1 MASTY
6 QGRRP
11 SGGRRS
17 GGKGGRGKGG
27 RGAARTVALRRT
39 APLVREPV
47 TLPGVLTLGELAEK
61 LQTTGVEVIKELMKL
76 GMMATINQ
84 QVDYATA
91 ARVAE
96 ALGWETNEE
105 ESELGGEGDNF
116 ETRRTEAESD
126 PDARTRPPVVTI
138 MGHVDHGKT
147 KLLDAIRSANVAE
160 GEAGGITQHI
170 GAYQVD
176 THGRK
181 ITFLD
186 TPGHEAFT
194 AMRARGAQ
202 ATDVAVLVV
211 AADDGVMPTTR
222 EAVAHIKSAQ
232 VPLVVAINKI
242 DLPAANPDRVKQQLS
257 EIEVMPED
265 WGGDVPFVEVSAR
278 EKLGLDDLLE
288 VIGLVADVHELKAN
302 PQKLA
307 TGVVVE
313 AKVDRSRG
321 PVATLLVQ
329 NGTLNP
335 RDVVVAGGTWGRVKA
350 MFDDRGRRIRRAEP
364 SMPVEILG
372 LLEVPQAGDTFIVYE
387 DEKLAREVAE
397 RRSAE
402 RRAEAMTGGKG
413 NNTKLTDFSR
423 QISEGETATL
433 RVIVKADVSG
443 SLGAIQS
450 ALLKLNEDVPDGV
463 QLSIT
468 HAGTGAIGESDVS
481 LATATHSIIIGF
493 NVRPDVAAKRA
504 ADASGVDIRFYN
516 IIYNLLDEV
525 KSAMTGLLAPV
536 YQDMTDGYAEVRET
550 FKLPGGDVVAGLY
563 VLDGKI
569 NRNSKVRVLRSGTVM
584 HEGTVKSLKR
594 FKDDVREV
602 AAGYE
607 CGLGLDGFNDLQVSD
622 QLEFFHREEVART

>member
-11 SGGRRS
+11 AGGRRP

-27 RGAARTVALRRT
+27 RGGARTVALRRT

-47 TLPGVLTLGELAEK
+47 TLPAVQTLGELAEK
-61 LQTTGVEVIKELMKL
+61 LETTGVEVIKELMKL

-84 QVDYATA
+84 QVDYPTA
-91 ARVAE
+91 ARVAQ
-96 ALGWETNEE
+96 ALGWETNPE
-105 ESELGGEGDNF
+105 ESDFAGEGDSF
-116 ETRRTEAESD
+116 TTRRTESDAD

-147 KLLDAIRSANVAE
+147 KLLDSIRSANVAA

-232 VPLVVAINKI
+232 VPIVVAINKI

-257 EIEVMPED
+257 EMEVMPEE
-265 WGGDVPFVEVSAR
+265 WGGDVPFVEVSALSQ
-278 EKLGLDDLLE
+278 LGLDDLLE
-288 VIGLVADVHELKAN
+288 VITLVADVHELKAN
-302 PQKLA
+302 PLKPA
-307 TGVVVE
+307 SGVVVE
-313 AKVDRSRG
+313 AKVDRTRG
-321 PVATLLVQ
+321 PIATLLVQ
-329 NGTLNP
+329 SGTLNP
-335 RDVVVAGGTWGRVKA
+335 RDIVVAGGTWGKVKA
-350 MFDDRGRRIRRAEP
+350 MFDDRGRKIRRAEP
-364 SMPVEILG
+364 SMPVEVLG
-372 LLEVPQAGDTFIVYE
+372 LLDVPQAGDQFLVFT
-387 DEKLAREVAE
+387 DEKLAREVAS
-397 RRSAE
+397 RRTAQ
-402 RRAEAMTGGKG
+402 RRAESLSADRSF
-413 NNTKLTDFSR
+413 KLTEFSKE
-423 QISEGETATL
+423 ISEGGVAEL
-433 RVIVKADVSG
+433 RVILKADVSG
-443 SLGAIQS
+443 SLGAIQT
-450 ALLKLNEDVPDGV
+450 ALLKLNEDVPEGV

-468 HAGTGAIGESDVS
+468 HFGTGAVNESDVS
-481 LATATHSIIIGF
+481 LATATRSIIIGF

-525 KSAMTGLLAPV
+525 RAAMTGLLAPIF
-536 YQDMTDGYAEVRET
+536 QDVTDGYAEVRET
-550 FKLPGGDVVAGLY
+550 FKLPGGDMVAGLY
-563 VLDGKI
+563 VLDGRI
-569 NRNSKVRVLRSGTVM
+569 TRNSRVRVLRSGTVV

-594 FKDDVREV
+594 FKDDAREV

-607 CGLGLDGFNDLQVSD
+607 CGLGLDSFNDLQVSD
-622 QLEFFHREEVART
+622 QLEFFHAEEVART

>member
-1 MASTY
+1 
-6 QGRRP
+6 
-11 SGGRRS
+11 
-17 GGKGGRGKGG
+17 
-27 RGAARTVALRRT
+27 
-39 APLVREPV
+39 
-47 TLPGVLTLGELAEK
+47 
-61 LQTTGVEVIKELMKL
+61 
-76 GMMATINQ
+76 
-84 QVDYATA
+84 
-91 ARVAE
+91 
-96 ALGWETNEE
+96 
-105 ESELGGEGDNF
+105 
-116 ETRRTEAESD
+116 
-126 PDARTRPPVVTI
+126 
-138 MGHVDHGKT
+138 
-147 KLLDAIRSANVAE
+147 
-160 GEAGGITQHI
+160 
-170 GAYQVD
+170 
-176 THGRK
+176 
-181 ITFLD
+181 
-186 TPGHEAFT
+186 
-194 AMRARGAQ
+194 
-202 ATDVAVLVV
+202 
-211 AADDGVMPTTR
+211 
-222 EAVAHIKSAQ
+222 
-232 VPLVVAINKI
+232 
-242 DLPAANPDRVKQQLS
+242 
-257 EIEVMPED
+257 
-265 WGGDVPFVEVSAR
+265 
-278 EKLGLDDLLE
+278 
-288 VIGLVADVHELKAN
+288 
-302 PQKLA
+302 
-307 TGVVVE
+307 
-313 AKVDRSRG
+313 
-321 PVATLLVQ
+321 
-329 NGTLNP
+329 
-335 RDVVVAGGTWGRVKA
+335 

>member
-11 SGGRRS
+11 AGGRRP
-17 GGKGGRGKGG
+17 GAGKGGRNKGA
-27 RGAARTVALRRT
+27 RGGARTVALRRT

-47 TLPGVLTLGELAEK
+47 TLPSVLTLGELAEK
-61 LQTTGVEVIKELMKL
+61 LETTGVEVIKELMKL

-91 ARVAE
+91 ARVAQ

-105 ESELGGEGDNF
+105 ESALAGEGIDF
-116 ETRRTEAESD
+116 ETRRTEAELD
-126 PDARTRPPVVTI
+126 PEARPRPPVVTI

-147 KLLDAIRSANVAE
+147 KLLDSIRSANVAE

-176 THGRK
+176 AQGRK

-232 VPLVVAINKI
+232 VPMVVAVNKI

-257 EIEVMPED
+257 ELEVMPEE
-265 WGGDVPFVEVSAR
+265 WGGDVPFVEVSALA
-278 EKLGLDDLLE
+278 KLGLEDLLE
-288 VIGLVADVHELKAN
+288 VIQLVADVHELKAN
-302 PQKLA
+302 PHKPA
-307 TGVVVE
+307 SGVVVE
-313 AKVDRSRG
+313 AKIDRTRG
-321 PVATLLVQ
+321 PLATLLVQ
-329 NGTLNP
+329 SGTLNP
-335 RDVVVAGGTWGRVKA
+335 RDVVVAGSTWGRVKA
-350 MFDDRGRRIRRAEP
+350 MFDDRGRKIRRAEP
-364 SMPVEILG
+364 STPVEILG
-372 LLEVPQAGDTFIVYE
+372 LLEAPQAGDQFAVFT
-387 DEKLAREVAE
+387 DENLAREVSE
-397 RRSAE
+397 RRTAQ
-402 RRAEAMTGGKG
+402 RRAESLMTDRSF
-413 NNTKLTDFSR
+413 KLTEFSR
-423 QISEGETATL
+423 EVSEGAVAEL
-433 RVIVKADVSG
+433 RVILKADVSG
-443 SLGAIQS
+443 SLGAIQT
-450 ALLKLNEDVPDGV
+450 ALLKLNEDVPEGV

-468 HAGTGAIGESDVS
+468 HAGTGAINESDVS
-481 LATATHSIIIGF
+481 LAAATRSIIIGF

-525 KSAMTGLLAPV
+525 KAAMTGLLAPV
-536 YQDMTDGYAEVRET
+536 FQDVTDGYAEVRET
-550 FKLPGGDVVAGLY
+550 FKLPGGDVAAGLY
-563 VLDGKI
+563 VLDGRI
-569 NRNSKVRVLRSGTVM
+569 SRNSRVRVLRSGTVV

-607 CGLGLDGFNDLQVSD
+607 CGLSLDNFNDLQIGD
-622 QLEFFHREEVART
+622 QLEFFHSEEVART

>member
-6 QGRRP
+6 QGRR
-11 SGGRRS
+11 SGGSRRSS

-27 RGAARTVALRRT
+27 RGARTVAVRRT

-47 TLPGVLTLGELAEK
+47 TLPSVLTLGELAEK
-61 LQTTGVEVIKELMKL
+61 LETTGVEVIKELMKL

-84 QVDYATA
+84 QIDYATA
-91 ARVAE
+91 ARVAQ

-105 ESELGGEGDNF
+105 ESALAGEGDNF
-116 ETRRTEAESD
+116 ETRRIEAEAD
-126 PDARTRPPVVTI
+126 PEAKARPPVVTI

-147 KLLDAIRSANVAE
+147 KLLDSIRSANVAE

-176 THGRK
+176 TQGRK

-232 VPLVVAINKI
+232 VPMVVAINKI
-242 DLPAANPDRVKQQLS
+242 DLPTANPDRIKQQLS
-257 EIEVMPED
+257 EIEVMPEE

-288 VIGLVADVHELKAN
+288 VITLVADVNELKAN
-302 PQKLA
+302 PHKPA
-307 TGVVVE
+307 SGVVVE
-313 AKVDRSRG
+313 AKVDRTRG

-329 NGTLNP
+329 SGTLNP
-335 RDVVVAGGTWGRVKA
+335 RDAVVAGATWGRVKA
-350 MFDDRGRRIRRAEP
+350 MFDDRGRKIRRAEP
-364 SMPVEILG
+364 STPVEILG
-372 LLEVPQAGDTFIVYE
+372 LLEAPQAGDTFTVFE
-387 DEKLAREVAE
+387 DEKMAREVAE
-397 RRSAE
+397 RRAAQ
-402 RRAEAMTGGKG
+402 RRAESLTADRSF
-413 NNTKLTDFSR
+413 KLTDLSHEV
-423 QISEGETATL
+423 SEGGIAEL
-433 RVIVKADVSG
+433 RVIIKADVSG

-450 ALLKLNEDVPDGV
+450 SLLKLNEEVPEGV

-468 HAGTGAIGESDVS
+468 YAGTGAIGESDVS
-481 LATATHSIIIGF
+481 LAVATRSIIIGF

-504 ADASGVDIRFYN
+504 ADATGVDIRFYN
-516 IIYNLLDEV
+516 IIYHLLDEV
-525 KSAMTGLLAPV
+525 KAAMTGLLAPV
-536 YQDMTDGYAEVRET
+536 YHDQTDGYAEVRET
-550 FKLPGGDVVAGLY
+550 FRLPGGDVAAGLY

-569 NRNSKVRVLRSGTVM
+569 NRNSRVRVLRSGTVM

-607 CGLGLDGFNDLQVSD
+607 CGIGLDGYNDLQTGD
-622 QLEFFHREEVART
+622 QLEFFHREEVARA

>member
-6 QGRRP
+6 QGRR
-11 SGGRRS
+11 SGSRKTS

-27 RGAARTVALRRT
+27 RGGARTVALRRT
-39 APLVREPV
+39 APIVREPV
-47 TLPGVLTLGELAEK
+47 TLPGVLTVGELAEK

-84 QVDYATA
+84 QLDYATA

-105 ESELGGEGDNF
+105 ESELAGQGDDF
-116 ETRRTEAESD
+116 ETRRIEAEMD
-126 PDARTRPPVVTI
+126 PDAKARPPVVTI

-232 VPLVVAINKI
+232 VPMVVAINKI
-242 DLPAANPDRVKQQLS
+242 DLPTANPDRVKQQLS
-257 EIEVMPED
+257 EIEVMPEE

-288 VIGLVADVHELKAN
+288 VITLVADVHELKAN
-302 PQKLA
+302 PHRPA
-307 TGVVVE
+307 SGVVVE
-313 AKVDRSRG
+313 AKVDRNRG

-350 MFDDRGRRIRRAEP
+350 MFDDRGRKIRRAEP
-364 SMPVEILG
+364 STPVEILG
-372 LLEVPQAGDTFIVYE
+372 LLEAPQAGDTFVVYE
-387 DEKLAREVAE
+387 DEKQAREIAE
-397 RRSAE
+397 RRTAQ
-402 RRAEAMTGGKG
+402 RRAESLMADRSF
-413 NNTKLTDFSR
+413 KLTEFSKEV
-423 QISEGETATL
+423 SESGIAEL

-443 SLGAIQS
+443 SLGAIQT
-450 ALLKLNEDVPDGV
+450 ALLKLNEEVPEGV
-463 QLSIT
+463 RLSIT
-468 HAGTGAIGESDVS
+468 YAGTGAVNESDVS
-481 LATATHSIIIGF
+481 LAVATRSIIIGF

-504 ADASGVDIRFYN
+504 ADAAGVDIRFYN
-516 IIYNLLDEV
+516 IIYHLLDEV
-525 KSAMTGLLAPV
+525 KAAMTGLLAPV
-536 YQDMTDGYAEVRET
+536 YHDQTDGYAEVRET

-569 NRNSKVRVLRSGTVM
+569 NRNSRVRVLRSGTVM

-607 CGLGLDGFNDLQVSD
+607 CGLGLDNFNDLQVGD
-622 QLEFFHREEVART
+622 QLEFFHREEVARA

>member
-11 SGGRRS
+11 AGGRR
-17 GGKGGRGKGG
+17 GGKGGRKGG
-27 RGAARTVALRRT
+27 RSGARTV
-39 APLVREPV
+39 
-47 TLPGVLTLGELAEK
+47 TLPSVLTIGELAEK
-61 LQTTGVEVIKELMKL
+61 LHATGVEVIKELMKL

-84 QVDYATA
+84 QIDYATA

-96 ALGWETNEE
+96 ALGWETNPE
-105 ESELGGEGDNF
+105 ESDLAGEGETF

-126 PDARTRPPVVTI
+126 PEARTRPPVVTI

-147 KLLDAIRSANVAE
+147 KLLDAIRSANVAA

-176 THGRK
+176 AQGRK

-202 ATDVAVLVV
+202 ATDVAILVV

-232 VPLVVAINKI
+232 VPMVVAVNKI

-257 EIEVMPED
+257 EIEVMPEE
-265 WGGDVPFVEVSAR
+265 WGGDVPFVEVSAL
-278 EKLGLDDLLE
+278 EKMGLDDLLE

-302 PQKLA
+302 PHKPA
-307 TGVVVE
+307 AGVVVE
-313 AKVDRSRG
+313 AKIDRTRG
-321 PVATLLVQ
+321 PIATLLVQ
-329 NGTLNP
+329 SGTLNP
-335 RDVVVAGGTWGRVKA
+335 RDVVVAGTTWGRVKA

-372 LLEVPQAGDTFIVYE
+372 LLEAPQAGDQFLVFT

-397 RRSAE
+397 RRAAQ
-402 RRAEAMTGGKG
+402 RRAESLSSVADRSF
-413 NNTKLTDFSR
+413 KLTEFSN
-423 QISEGETATL
+423 QVSEGGVAEL

-443 SLGAIQS
+443 SLGAIQT
-450 ALLKLNEDVPDGV
+450 ALLKLNEDVPEGV

-468 HAGTGAIGESDVS
+468 YAGTGAIGESDVS
-481 LATATHSIIIGF
+481 LASATRSIIIGF

-525 KSAMTGLLAPV
+525 RAAMTGLLAPV
-536 YQDMTDGYAEVRET
+536 FQDVTDGYAEVRET
-550 FKLPGGDVVAGLY
+550 FKLPGGDMVAGLY
-563 VLDGKI
+563 VLDGRI
-569 NRNSKVRVLRSGTVM
+569 TRNSRVRVLRSGTVV

-607 CGLGLDGFNDLQVSD
+607 CGLGLDNFNDLQIGD
-622 QLEFFHREEVART
+622 QLEFFHQEEVART